1 MSGASEDGVVFTC
14 ERLIVDNLVAAINAD
29 EGRGVAVKCDG
40 TYKVGYE
47 GGWNLFSLGTHAVK
61 YNQRVG
67 QVVHAYR
74 PFVFAYVKSESNNT
88 LRDLLM
94 PSLLALVDGGDR
106 LVSVTNPAQIWR
118 ACTATTVVVWAS
130 CCRQMPSSDSTV
142 RSATIVPR

>member
-1 MSGASEDGVVFTC
+1 MFTC

-29 EGRGVAVKCDG
+29 EGRGIAVKCDG

-47 GGWNLFSLGTHAVK
+47 GGWSLFSLGTHAVK

-130 CCRQMPSSDSTV
+130 CYCQMPSSGSAV
-142 RSATIVPR
+142 RLATIAPR

>member
-1 MSGASEDGVVFTC
+1 MFTC

-94 PSLLALVDGGDR
+94 PSLLALVAGEGCPLPITDPG
-106 LVSVTNPAQIWR
+106 QIWR
-118 ACTATTVVVWAS
+118 VCTATTVVVWAN
-130 CCRQMPSSDSTV
+130 
-142 RSATIVPR
+142 